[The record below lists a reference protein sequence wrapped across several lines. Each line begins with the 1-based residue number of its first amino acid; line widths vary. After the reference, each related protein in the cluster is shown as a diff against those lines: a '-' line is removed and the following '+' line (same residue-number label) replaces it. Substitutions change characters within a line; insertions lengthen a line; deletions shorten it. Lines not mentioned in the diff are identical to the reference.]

1 MTFQILFRWKGL
13 KQFNSMDRKPLY
25 CHGGKQITKGF
36 LKSYQNLHFYWI
48 LGAGHFVSV
57 LFVSYGVPVDQPC
70 ISLQMIAAIT
80 HSPAVSS

>member
-1 MTFQILFRWKGL
+1 MEGL
-13 KQFNSMDRKPLY
+13 KQFNSMDRKPLH
-25 CHGGKQITKGF
+25 CHGGEQITKGF

-48 LGAGHFVSV
+48 LGAGHFV
-57 LFVSYGVPVDQPC
+57 PVDQPC